1 MNHEA
6 VSLLSDYLKIDTSNP
21 PGDVAAAAD
30 FLAGILAEAGIP
42 TKLYEPKP
50 GCVSLKAV
58 LEGGNDKPPLLLLNH
73 TDVVPANAAEWSF
86 DPFGG
91 EVREGFVHGRG
102 ALDMKGLGILE
113 LVAFLNL
120 KRSGQRLCRDVVFMA
135 VADEEVGG
143 AHGAAYLLDTH
154 PEDFEAGLVLNEG
167 GLGVSGLLPDRPV
180 HMISSA
186 EKGPCWLK
194 LTRTGQSGH
203 GSMPHGQNALEQLVL
218 ALGRILP
225 AENKVTVTPV
235 VAEYFRR
242 LGQEWTFLEPFLKD
256 NRPETLVQI
265 IEESGLLGMPEVAAM
280 LKNTV
285 SLNLLQAGVKTNVI
299 PSLAEAHLDVRL
311 LPGQDIDAFIDALR
325 IRLADDKIQV
335 VSMGAF
341 PPNQSPMDHPD
352 FELLADVLEC
362 HFPDAVVTPSLSTGT
377 TDSRFFRQRGVP
389 AYGFF
394 PIVVP
399 LADIKTIH
407 GIDEKISLENVERG
421 VGIYTEVV
429 ERLAGI
435 G

>member
-30 FLAGILAEAGIP
+30 FLSGILAEAGIP
-42 TKLYEPKP
+42 TKRYEPKA
-50 GCVSLKAV
+50 GCVSLRAV
-58 LEGGNDKPPLLLLNH
+58 VEGGNDKPPLLLLNH
-73 TDVVPANAAEWSF
+73 MDVVPANAAEWSF

-143 AHGAAYLLDTH
+143 ANGAAYLLDTH

-167 GLGVSGLLPDRPV
+167 GLGVSGLLPERPV

-194 LTRTGQSGH
+194 LTRTGQPGH

-225 AENKVTVTPV
+225 AENRVTVTPV

-256 NRPETLVQI
+256 NRSETLVQI
-265 IEESGLLGMPEVAAM
+265 IEDSGLLGMPEVAAM
-280 LKNTV
+280 LRNTV
-285 SLNLLQAGVKTNVI
+285 SLNLLQAGEKTNVI

-311 LPGQDIDAFIDALR
+311 LPGQDIEAFIDALR
-325 IRLADDKIQV
+325 LRLADDKIQV

-352 FELLADVLEC
+352 VELLAGVLGR
-362 HFPDAVVTPSLSTGT
+362 HFPDAVVTPSLTTGT
-377 TDSRFFRQRGVP
+377 TDSRFFRERGVP

-421 VGIYTEVV
+421 AGIYTEVV
-429 ERLAGI
+429 ERLAGV